1 MTNRKGFTLIELL
14 VVISI
19 IALLISILL
28 PALRKARETA
38 KLSLCASNQRQVV
51 VALASYGTDENGQM
65 PAAICKTDSGTW
77 SWPLYI
83 NYHAE
88 SDGANGGSIIP
99 QLRPYLSEALVLQC
113 PLSPDVP
120 QFVQTLTHEWSAFNS
135 LPKASRQRFL
145 AAGYFYLWNYEAF
158 STAVRFEP
166 VHSLEDDGDGL
177 VISDLFLEDH
187 NAATWDTSHPNESCA
202 EFLSTSHPRYRGSLA
217 LPKPTRLTLNSG
229 FIDGHVESNMIGS
242 ERLYEIRLY
251 SSYLTLPVMQY

>member
-1 MTNRKGFTLIELL
+1 MSRHKGFTLIELL

-38 KLSLCASNQRQVV
+38 KLSLCSANQRQVIM
-51 VALASYGTDENGQM
+51 ALTTYASDENGQM
-65 PAAICKTDSGTW
+65 PAAICKTTSGSW

-83 NYHAE
+83 SYHAE

-99 QLRPYLSEALVLQC
+99 QLRPYLTEALVLQC
-113 PLSPDVP
+113 PLSPEAP
-120 QFVQTLTHEWSAFNS
+120 QFAKTLTYEWAAFNAI
-135 LPKASRQRFL
+135 PKTSRQRFL

-158 STAVRFEP
+158 STAVRFQP

-187 NAATWDTSHPNESCA
+187 NAATWDTSHPNPSCA
-202 EFLSTSHPRYRGSLA
+202 EFLSPSHPRYRGSLA
-217 LPKPTRLTLNSG
+217 LPKPVTLLLNSG
-229 FIDGHVESNMIGS
+229 FIDGHVETNSLGGG
-242 ERLYEIRLY
+242 RLYEILLY
-251 SSYLTLPVMQY
+251 SSYLTLPVMQH